1 MKEER
6 GEKNG
11 GARVHVRANM
21 CACICVSVR
30 MNEVYEG
37 YTRINR
43 NLISLSRSLFALL
56 PSRIFASLRVIPS
69 FILLFTLIRA
79 SRESFSLPTGEMYQ
93 AAVCVCVCA
102 RARAESVGSLDGV
115 SIFAAAPN

>member
-11 GARVHVRANM
+11 GARVHVRVYM
-21 CACICVSVR
+21 CVSVR

-43 NLISLSRSLFALL
+43 NLISLSITLRASSLPYIRLL
-56 PSRIFASLRVIPS
+56 ARYIPS

-93 AAVCVCVCA
+93 TGVCVCVRA
-102 RARAESVGSLDGV
+102 RARARKVSVV
-115 SIFAAAPN
+115 